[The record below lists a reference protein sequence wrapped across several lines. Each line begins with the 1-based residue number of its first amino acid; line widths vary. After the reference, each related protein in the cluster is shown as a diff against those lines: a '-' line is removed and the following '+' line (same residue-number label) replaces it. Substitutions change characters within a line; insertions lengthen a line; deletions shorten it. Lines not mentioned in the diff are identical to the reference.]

1 MPIINLEKWA
11 QLSKAKAAN
20 KQADFGS
27 RSTLENFHI
36 QLVQAYYQSLITKE
50 VLALNTENAA
60 TSTELMRIMQQRNDN
75 GVVNP
80 SDYNRTKNLDLDVQS
95 SALNYE
101 KQLQQAE
108 NSLYAM
114 LNIKHD
120 SLTLTEAL
128 NTFSWPMVQQ
138 ANDPANR
145 PGWQEADYKLRVA
158 ELSLSESRRG
168 GLPRLSAAGRYAYN
182 MQSKFEAGK
191 GNVEFN
197 TANVGV
203 RLDVPLFQGNYYR
216 SLQHKSKLQLES
228 AKLEQE
234 RTRATLTQ
242 QQQDWYAQYK
252 AAYSKHTL
260 LESKVATA
268 SDNLRIAKLNIQ
280 EGVMEFDEFN
290 NIFQEY
296 NRARMEYL
304 QNLAD
309 GILYHLLSTQ
319 NF

>member
-1 MPIINLEKWA
+1 
-11 QLSKAKAAN
+11 
-20 KQADFGS
+20 
-27 RSTLENFHI
+27 
-36 QLVQAYYQSLITKE
+36 
-50 VLALNTENAA
+50 
-60 TSTELMRIMQQRNDN
+60 
-75 GVVNP
+75 
-80 SDYNRTKNLDLDVQS
+80 
-95 SALNYE
+95 
-101 KQLQQAE
+101 
-108 NSLYAM
+108 
-114 LNIKHD
+114 
-120 SLTLTEAL
+120 
-128 NTFSWPMVQQ
+128 
-138 ANDPANR
+138 
-145 PGWQEADYKLRVA
+145 
-158 ELSLSESRRG
+158 
-168 GLPRLSAAGRYAYN
+168 
-182 MQSKFEAGK
+182 MQSKFETGK

-260 LESKVATA
+260 LENKVATA